1 MSHEGKNPFNW
12 GKIALGD
19 NFADHKELLKEL
31 LLDALSGQNLILYG
45 PRRIGKTS
53 LINEIFSQLQTNHN
67 YQAVIIDL
75 FENNTIETITGKIFH
90 DLAGNVS
97 KASELAKKV
106 IKGIGTKSFGDSLEL
121 THPSSTELLIQ
132 TLNLIKS
139 ESQKGKKII
148 IAFDEFQEMEK
159 IDPNLIKILR
169 SQIQT
174 HQFITYIFTG
184 SHQKLIDM
192 FIDQDQPFYKFG
204 KLVFLQKP
212 DSKEIEQF
220 LERKF
225 ISSQI
230 SISNEIISTIITKT
244 KNLPYYTFLLAHELW
259 NNYQLENLNA
269 IQMDTI
275 EFVVDKIIR
284 RYTKIYEE
292 YWSNLTKHQRTALK
306 IISKEYS
313 FYKQDVLKK
322 FKVTPASI
330 QRAVDSLLK
339 QQLILK
345 QDEKLEFLDPFFE
358 LWIFALN

>member
-1 MSHEGKNPFNW
+1 MRFF
-12 GKIALGD
+12 L
-19 NFADHKELLKEL
+19 
-31 LLDALSGQNLILYG
+31 
-45 PRRIGKTS
+45 
-53 LINEIFSQLQTNHN
+53 N
-67 YQAVIIDL
+67 YK
-75 FENNTIETITGKIFH
+75 TITGKIFR

-132 TLNLIKS
+132 TLNLIQS

-159 IDPNLIKILR
+159 INPNLIKILR

-192 FIDQDQPFYKFG
+192 FIDQDQPFFKFG

-220 LERKF
+220 LVEKF
-225 ISSQI
+225 TTSQI
-230 SISNEIISTIITKT
+230 SISSEIISTILTKT

-259 NNYQLENLNA
+259 NEYQLADLNA
-269 IQMDTI
+269 IQMTTVDD
-275 EFVVDKIIR
+275 VVDRIIR

-306 IISKEYS
+306 IISNDYS

-339 QQLILK
+339 QQFIWK
-345 QDEKLEFLDPFFE
+345 QDNKIELLDPFFE
-358 LWIFALN
+358 DWILKIN